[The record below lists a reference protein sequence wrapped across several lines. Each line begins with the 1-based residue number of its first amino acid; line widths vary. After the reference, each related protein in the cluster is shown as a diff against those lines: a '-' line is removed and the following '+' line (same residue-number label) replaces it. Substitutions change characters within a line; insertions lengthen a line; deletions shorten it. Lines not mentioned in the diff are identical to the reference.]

1 MYVEGGG
8 RAFSCG
14 GFKFDSLFV
23 YKLKQENNKLNFK
36 AENKFKHTQLFERKI
51 YKLYFLIVFTYFFRA
66 LLSPQSM
73 WYAFYHLPTSNCKQN
88 PMAVITD
95 SV

>member
-36 AENKFKHTQLFERKI
+36 AENKFKQTQLFERKI
-51 YKLYFLIVFTYFFRA
+51 YKL
-66 LLSPQSM
+66 
-73 WYAFYHLPTSNCKQN
+73 LPTSNCKQN

>member
-1 MYVEGGG
+1 MLGGG
-8 RAFSCG
+8 GISCG
-14 GFKFDSLFV
+14 GFKFESYFV

-73 WYAFYHLPTSNCKQN
+73 WYLVPLFITFQQ
-88 PMAVITD
+88 VIANRIPWQW
-95 SV
+95 